1 MPEKFFRVTAYKCI
15 PIGDLAVPIKGSS
28 FHEVKQ
34 DAEEYF
40 DAIRQREH
48 ARYMLVTEKPLAL
61 GVNGTEVISD
71 WIARN
76 GLPDQ
81 GS

>member
-1 MPEKFFRVTAYKCI
+1 MAEKFCKVTAYKCI

-28 FHEVKQ
+28 FHEAART
-34 DAEEYF
+34 AEEHLE
-40 DAIRQREH
+40 AIRQREH
-48 ARYMLVTEKPLAL
+48 ARYMLVTEKRLIL
-61 GVNGTEVISD
+61 GVNGIQVISD

-81 GS
+81 DR

>member
-1 MPEKFFRVTAYKCI
+1 MTAEYCKVTAYKCI

-34 DAEEYF
+34 EAEEYF
-40 DAIRQREH
+40 DAIRQRES
-48 ARYMLVTEKPLAL
+48 AKYMLVTEKPLTL
-61 GVNGTEVISD
+61 GVNGIQVISD
-71 WIARN
+71 WMARN

-81 GS
+81 EH